1 MGVAVSERRAH
12 ERTADEWTRA
22 ARASLRPGCP
32 IVIVNISRGGAL
44 IEGPQPMRPGT
55 RVMLQIVT
63 PASAFG
69 LSALV
74 VRCGVG
80 ALSANDGVIYR
91 GALRFDERR
100 DWASELKPDRDVV
113 STG

>member
-12 ERTADEWTRA
+12 ERAADEWCRS

-32 IVIVNISRGGAL
+32 IAIVNISRGGAL
-44 IEGPQPMRPGT
+44 VEGPQPMRPGT
-55 RVMLQIVT
+55 RVMLQIAT
-63 PASAFG
+63 ATTAFG
-69 LSALV
+69 LSAIV

-80 ALSANDGVIYR
+80 ALSAQDGVIYR

-100 DWASELKPDRDVV
+100 DWTRDVV
-113 STG
+113 